1 MRRKL
6 VTVIAEAVLESR
18 IAEDLKRLGAHG
30 YTATDVRGEGHRGR
44 RDASWEHNRN
54 IRIET
59 VCTEEV
65 AQVIMQYLA
74 DTYYANFGVVTY
86 MSDVE
91 VMRGD
96 KF

>member
-30 YTATDVRGEGHRGR
+30 YTATDVRGEGQRGR
-44 RDASWEHNRN
+44 RDSSWEHNRN
-54 IRIET
+54 VRIET
-59 VCTEEV
+59 VCTEDV
-65 AQVIMQYLA
+65 AAEILKHLA
-74 DTYYANFGVVTY
+74 DTYYAHYGVVTY
-86 MSDVE
+86 TADVD